1 MSVIRCLHESEKD
14 VWLDFVSSVFQR
26 TPRDYFQ
33 RHIENDPDNDI
44 YSRIFVVVEYENK
57 KIEEIS
63 DIMGTLR
70 VFKRALLYKSE
81 SITFGGIGEVSVSSF
96 HRRKGIATSLL
107 QKAISVMNES
117 SIYWS
122 SLHTGEAAPLYKSVG
137 YQSVTKFS
145 STISNFTILNENNE
159 YTCCITSFSSD
170 EINVG
175 GLF

>member
-1 MSVIRCLHESEKD
+1 MHVIRCLNEGEKD

-33 RHIENDPDNDI
+33 RHLENDPDSDI
-44 YSRIFVVVEYENK
+44 YSRIFVAVEDENK
-57 KIEEIS
+57 TIENIS

-70 VFKRALLYKSE
+70 VFKRSLLYKSE
-81 SITFGGIGEVSVSSF
+81 SITFGGIGEVSVSSI

-117 SIYWS
+117 SFYWS

-137 YQSVTKFS
+137 YQRVPKFS
-145 STISNFTILNENNE
+145 STISNFIISSDNNE
-159 YTCCITSFSSD
+159 YSCCTTSFSSD

-175 GLF
+175 G